1 MKFVVYF
8 DMNEIHPTIL
18 YYLVIELLYIMYVI
32 VKRYVMSVIRLPY
45 SIAPIETRCILHPRW
60 GEIFNCCNKARVVLQ
75 EKKGLDLKNKKII
88 LKKTNLHEKEILE

>member
-32 VKRYVMSVIRLPY
+32 VERYFLSVIRLPY
-45 SIAPIETRCILHPRW
+45 SIAPIETRCILHPGGGW
-60 GEIFNCCNKARVVLQ
+60 VVINSLRAKVMVYGVHHCIQ
-75 EKKGLDLKNKKII
+75 YG
-88 LKKTNLHEKEILE
+88 H